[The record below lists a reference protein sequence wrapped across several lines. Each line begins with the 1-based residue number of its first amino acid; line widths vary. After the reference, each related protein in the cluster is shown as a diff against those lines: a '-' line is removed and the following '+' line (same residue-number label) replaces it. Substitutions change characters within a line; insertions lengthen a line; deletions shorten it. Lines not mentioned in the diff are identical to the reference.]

1 MENIKVAPK
10 RRKDRSPGE
19 KYLFKDKVRIWSGK
33 ASRWYCEHNRA
44 TRTCKE
50 CGGSSICEHNRERY
64 HCKECGGGGICE
76 HNRRRSSCKECGG
89 SSVCEHNRLRS
100 RCKECGGGAICEHN
114 RRRSSCKECG
124 GREICEHNRQRGS
137 CKICSPNSNYFCE
150 LCHYITGTKRFV
162 SKENKYVKI
171 CADCFYKTYPDE
183 KKVPTRYK
191 RKQHYI
197 HEKLKEKYGEDFF
210 QYDKTIECGC
220 SRKIPDWFRDCFK
233 FALNLEC
240 DEDQHKWNTTSC
252 ENKRLVQ
259 LFLDC
264 ANRPFICL
272 RFNPDKYINKNGE
285 KIEGCFTFDEKNNL
299 IVNQQEFEKR
309 WNIIEQRIDYFLENG
324 TKKEIELEKLFYDG
338 WDCLFP
344 SCSDTT
350 EKRF

>member
-1 MENIKVAPK
+1 MDRPYRLTTQKTAKEKIIGHWYYRYSKGELELGHWNGKRWLCK
-10 RRKDRSPGE
+10 HNRRKSQ
-19 KYLFKDKVRIWSGK
+19 
-33 ASRWYCEHNRA
+33 
-44 TRTCKE
+44 CKE
-50 CGGSSICEHNRERY
+50 CGGASIC
-64 HCKECGGGGICE
+64 K
-76 HNRRRSSCKECGG
+76 
-89 SSVCEHNRLRS
+89 
-100 RCKECGGGAICEHN
+100 
-114 RRRSSCKECG
+114 
-124 GREICEHNRQRGS
+124 HNRQKS
-137 CKICSPNSNYFCE
+137 QCHICSPNNSYFCE
-150 LCHYITGTKRFV
+150 VCHFVSGAKRFV
-162 SKENKYVKI
+162 SKENKYVKT
-171 CADCFYKTYPDE
+171 CADCFYNTYPDE

-210 QYDKTIECGC
+210 HYDKTIECGC
-220 SRKIPDWFRDCFK
+220 SKKIPDWFRDCFK

-240 DEDQHKWNTTSC
+240 DEDQHKSRDTSC

-299 IVNQQEFEKR
+299 IVNQQEFERR

-338 WDCLFP
+338 FD
-344 SCSDTT
+344 
-350 EKRF
+350 

>member
-1 MENIKVAPK
+1 VAGK
-10 RRKDRSPGE
+10 R
-19 KYLFKDKVRIWSGK
+19 
-33 ASRWYCEHNRA
+33 
-44 TRTCKE
+44 
-50 CGGSSICEHNRERY
+50 
-64 HCKECGGGGICE
+64 
-76 HNRRRSSCKECGG
+76 
-89 SSVCEHNRLRS
+89 
-100 RCKECGGGAICEHN
+100 
-114 RRRSSCKECG
+114 
-124 GREICEHNRQRGS
+124 
-137 CKICSPNSNYFCE
+137 
-150 LCHYITGTKRFV
+150 RFV
-162 SKENKYVKI
+162 SKENKYVKT
-171 CADCFYKTYPDE
+171 CADCFYNTYPDE

-210 QYDKTIECGC
+210 HYDKTIECGC
-220 SRKIPDWFRDCFK
+220 SKKIPDWFRDCFK

-240 DEDQHKWNTTSC
+240 DEEQHKRRDTSC

-324 TKKEIELEKLFYDG
+324 TKKSIELEKLFYD
-338 WDCLFP
+338 
-344 SCSDTT
+344 
-350 EKRF
+350 RFD